1 MAQETVKSN
10 KEAIFKKAIDM
21 LEECKSW
28 PSKEDAENVLGKNI
42 AHQVQIFFTEAVI
55 FTSF

>member
-1 MAQETVKSN
+1 MKSN

-21 LEECKSW
+21 LEECRSW
-28 PSKEDAENVLGKNI
+28 PSKEDAENALGKNI